1 MFPFSDFFWFDDSAY
16 RFNRPMLERQ
26 GWYSKEKDGRL
37 LVLLN
42 VLGINEDDLNIEVT
56 PADNGRE
63 AISISGTTKDEVF
76 DKEFSVNMNF
86 LVAKPMEE
94 IKTSMKNGFL
104 VLNITFKEPVK
115 SSVKIIKGQ

>member
-42 VLGINEDDLNIEVT
+42 VLGINEDDWNIEVT

-115 SSVKIIKGQ
+115 SSVKIIKG

>member
-63 AISISGTTKDEVF
+63 AISVSGTTKDEVF

-104 VLNITFKEPVK
+104 VLDITFKEPVK
-115 SSVKIIKGQ
+115 SSVKIIKG

>member
-63 AISISGTTKDEVF
+63 AISISGTTKDEVLPLSLSPICLLVVAF
-76 DKEFSVNMNF
+76 MMIFFVLILSKLKESCC
-86 LVAKPMEE
+86 PM
-94 IKTSMKNGFL
+94 SR
-104 VLNITFKEPVK
+104 
-115 SSVKIIKGQ
+115 

>member
-76 DKEFSVNMNF
+76 DKEYDQMEIAYYDSIIARNP
-86 LVAKPMEE
+86 AK
-94 IKTSMKNGFL
+94 
-104 VLNITFKEPVK
+104 
-115 SSVKIIKGQ
+115 KIYAKGWRNRALAV

>member
-104 VLNITFKEPVK
+104 VLDITFKEPVK
-115 SSVKIIKGQ
+115 SSVKIIKG

>member
-42 VLGINEDDLNIEVT
+42 VLGINEDDLNIEVS

-115 SSVKIIKGQ
+115 SSVKIIKG